1 MDYIYIR
8 DLKVATVIGTHV
20 WERQIKQTVSLN
32 IEIGIDAASVALAND
47 LQAGV
52 DYATLAQT
60 VTAFVER
67 SKFLLIEALA
77 EGISALI
84 LEEFPVRF
92 VKLDLAK
99 PGAVPNAKAVGVVIE
114 RLNQLR

>member
-8 DLKVATVIGTHV
+8 DLKVATVIGTHA
-20 WERQIKQTVSLN
+20 WERQIKQTVWLN
-32 IEIGIDAASVALAND
+32 IEIGIDATSVALAND

-52 DYATLAQT
+52 DYAALAQT

-67 SKFLLIEALA
+67 SEFLLIEALA
-77 EGISALI
+77 EAITALI
-84 LEEFPVRF
+84 LEQYQARC

-114 RLNQLR
+114 RNKL